1 MTFSFLVPN
10 ISGNICAASTIQQKE
25 DTTVTVS
32 PFLLLP
38 LLQRLT
44 NHYYKQMHTIRIGTS
59 DAPEA
64 HGSFV
69 VLELIAIKTI
79 VSIAQHYLGELV
91 ERVVYA

>member
-10 ISGNICAASTIQQKE
+10 ISGNICAASTIQQKRI
-25 DTTVTVS
+25 
-32 PFLLLP
+32 P
-38 LLQRLT
+38 LWQYPLFFCYLCYRGSLTIIINKCTQLELEHQTRLK
-44 NHYYKQMHTIRIGTS
+44 HM
-59 DAPEA
+59 EVL
-64 HGSFV
+64 V

>member
-10 ISGNICAASTIQQKE
+10 ISGNICTASTIQQKE
-25 DTTVTVS
+25 DTTVAVS

-59 DAPEA
+59 NELEA
-64 HGSFV
+64 RGNSCHIGIYHGQDDCMCSS
-69 VLELIAIKTI
+69 T
-79 VSIAQHYLGELV
+79 SLGQT
-91 ERVVYA
+91 Y

>member
-25 DTTVTVS
+25 DTTVAVS
-32 PFLLLP
+32 PFFCYLCYRGSLTIIINKCTQLE
-38 LLQRLT
+38 LEHQTRLK
-44 NHYYKQMHTIRIGTS
+44 HM
-59 DAPEA
+59 EVL
-64 HGSFV
+64 V

>member
-25 DTTVTVS
+25 DTTVAVS
-32 PFLLLP
+32 PFFCYLCC
-38 LLQRLT
+38 RGSLT
-44 NHYYKQMHTIRIGTS
+44 IIINKCTQLELEHQTCLKHM
-59 DAPEA
+59 EVL
-64 HGSFV
+64 V

>member
-25 DTTVTVS
+25 DTTVAVS

-64 HGSFV
+64 HGSSCR
-69 VLELIAIKTI
+69 TGTYRD
-79 VSIAQHYLGELV
+79 QDDC
-91 ERVVYA
+91 

>member
-25 DTTVTVS
+25 DTTVAVS

-59 DAPEA
+59 DVPEA
-64 HGSFV
+64 HGSSYRTGTYRDQDDYKYSST
-69 VLELIAIKTI
+69 L
-79 VSIAQHYLGELV
+79 LG
-91 ERVVYA
+91 RTC

>member
-25 DTTVTVS
+25 DTTVAVS

-64 HGSFV
+64 HGSSCRTG
-69 VLELIAIKTI
+69 LIAVKTI